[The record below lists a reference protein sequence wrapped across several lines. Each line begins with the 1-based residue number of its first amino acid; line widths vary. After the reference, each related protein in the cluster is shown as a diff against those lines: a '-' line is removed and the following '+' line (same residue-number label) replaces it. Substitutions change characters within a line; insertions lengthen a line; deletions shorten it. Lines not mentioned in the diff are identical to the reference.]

1 MAVLLEGKEIRKV
14 YQTGEIELEVLKG
27 LNFQIMAGEFIVIL
41 GQSGSGKT
49 TLLNIIGGMTPPT
62 SGELYYQDQPLHEM
76 NDKGLTL
83 YRRNAVGF
91 VFQHYNL
98 MPNLTAAENVK
109 LAAEIAEDP
118 LTVEEVL
125 RDVGLVAW
133 SEHFPSQ
140 LSGGQQQRVAIAR
153 AIVKNPALLLCDEPT
168 GALDI
173 ETGIQVLKALLRLN
187 QEYHKTIL
195 IITHNSEISK
205 MAHRVFY
212 LKDGRLDSIHVNDHP
227 LPPEELQW

>member
-1 MAVLLEGKEIRKV
+1 MAILLEGKSIRKV

-27 LNFQIMAGEFIVIL
+27 LDFQIFAGEFIVVL

-62 SGELYYQDQPLHEM
+62 SGELYYQDQPLHEAE
-76 NDKGLTL
+76 DTGLTL
-83 YRRNAVGF
+83 YRRQAVGF

-98 MPNLTAAENVK
+98 MPNLTASENIK

-118 LTVEEVL
+118 LSVEEVL
-125 RDVGLVAW
+125 QDVGLEPWA
-133 SEHFPSQ
+133 EHFPSQ

-173 ETGIQVLKALLRLN
+173 QTGIQVLKALQKLN
-187 QEYHKTIL
+187 QDYLKTII
-195 IITHNSEISK
+195 IITHNAEIAK
-205 MAHRVFY
+205 MAHRVFFI
-212 LKDGRLDSIHVNDHP
+212 KDGMLEKIQVNEHP
-227 LPPEELQW
+227 LEPEELLW